1 MLILKALEKPFP
13 RFTPEM
19 KLLTL
24 LLLLLFG
31 FPKLILCQVLVADQ
45 KEGEDSIGI
54 VSSSLLPTV
63 APLLLFD
70 EEKVKEK
77 KKERKKNAR
86 KSTYFGIKT
95 RKGSTRRS
103 LRGQEYTEFF
113 HFTDISWVGN
123 PYVRDRYWYDPK
135 ERTIRTQGYAKG
147 LGYLLHGPYQ
157 RLINQ
162 IVVES
167 GMFYYGAKHQTW
179 LLFDGNNILQDKAH
193 FEEGWPKESRITYYN
208 STSKSIEKLI
218 PVQYGLE
225 EGNFF
230 HFYPNQQIAVTG
242 EYRFGQKVGLWTEY
256 WNTNNTKTIRKRE
269 IQYQEKPFTKN
280 FRPYIRAE
288 WDKEGNLIYRKNP

>member
-1 MLILKALEKPFP
+1 MKP
-13 RFTPEM
+13 
-19 KLLTL
+19 LTLFL
-24 LLLLLFG
+24 LLLCG
-31 FPKLILCQVLVADQ
+31 FPKLILGQRLVADQ
-45 KEGEDSIGI
+45 KVGEDSIGI

-77 KKERKKNAR
+77 KKESKKNAR

-113 HFTDISWVGN
+113 HFTDASWTSN

-135 ERTIRTQGYAKG
+135 DRAIRNQGYTKG

-162 IVVES
+162 VVVES
-167 GMFYYGAKHQTW
+167 GMFFYGTKHQTW
-179 LLFDGNNILQDKAH
+179 LLFDANNILQDKTH

-208 STSKSIEKLI
+208 STSKAIEKLI

-269 IQYQEKPFTKN
+269 IQYQEKPYTKN

-288 WDKEGNLIYRKNP
+288 WDKEGNLIYRKNL